1 MVGLNLLTAIDQIKE
16 EMNSR
21 TSTDDKTI
29 DKQGLMGSTSEGND
43 KPNPFSVIL
52 DSLSKLKEKREITQ
66 KELSRYQS
74 PRPMS
79 FAGAAVPEITDEDLR
94 KFERDARIKPMNFS
108 GSVVRERD
116 FVESD
121 IMKDVRADAAERLV
135 EETPAAVEE
144 TPTLVKESQNGL
156 MIKPTSSSQKEALS
170 NMGSDINKARAYPIE
185 IPTSTGIASNTYS
198 RLELNRALDKSVNNP
213 LKKALLQG
221 TMDIEVGNQ
230 GPVTESAYYRLS
242 KAREMFN
249 SASVNRALASLS
261 KADRQRANKNLP
273 VEALG
278 LALFDDVYNGGSN
291 YRGRGLIQITGL
303 SNYSAVQDKLADEG
317 INVDLV
323 NNPELVNST
332 KYALPAALAFLD
344 YAGLSDET
352 ANTMSTKQLNNLIN
366 SGANAKIAN
375 ERWDSV
381 ISSLKSAGKK
391 EEAADMALRNEYKAQ
406 KKVGVTQDGS
416 IGPISRK
423 AMLSW
428 LDKKGVTIRPDN
440 DDDMEL
446 VKLVN
451 RTK

>member
-1 MVGLNLLTAIDQIKE
+1 MITLNYIINNTLKVLLFTIFIFSLDSYC
-16 EMNSR
+16 N
-21 TSTDDKTI
+21 STDEKLNVIWISCED
-29 DKQGLMGSTSEGND
+29 MGPVLGTYG
-43 KPNPFSVIL
+43 
-52 DSLSKLKEKREITQ
+52 
-66 KELSRYQS
+66 
-74 PRPMS
+74 
-79 FAGAAVPEITDEDLR
+79 
-94 KFERDARIKPMNFS
+94 
-108 GSVVRERD
+108 
-116 FVESD
+116 
-121 IMKDVRADAAERLV
+121 
-135 EETPAAVEE
+135 
-144 TPTLVKESQNGL
+144 VKE
-156 MIKPTSSSQKEALS
+156 I
-170 NMGSDINKARAYPIE
+170 
-185 IPTSTGIASNTYS
+185 STPNI
-198 RLELNRALDKSVNNP
+198 
-213 LKKALLQG
+213 
-221 TMDIEVGNQ
+221 
-230 GPVTESAYYRLS
+230 
-242 KAREMFN
+242 
-249 SASVNRALASLS
+249 
-261 KADRQRANKNLP
+261 
-273 VEALG
+273 
-278 LALFDDVYNGGSN
+278 
-291 YRGRGLIQITGL
+291 
-303 SNYSAVQDKLADEG
+303 DKLADEG

>member
-1 MVGLNLLTAIDQIKE
+1 MVGLNLLTAIEQIKE
-16 EMNSR
+16 EMNNRS
-21 TSTDDKTI
+21 STDSDTTAK
-29 DKQGLMGSTSEGND
+29 KGLMGSAIGGDD
-43 KPNPFSVIL
+43 KPSPFSVIL
-52 DSLSKLKEKREITQ
+52 DSLSRLKEKREISQ

-74 PRPMS
+74 PRSMS

-94 KFERDARIKPMNFS
+94 KFQSDARIKPMNFS

-121 IMKDVRADAAERLV
+121 IMKDVRADAAENLIE
-135 EETPAAVEE
+135 EETPAV
-144 TPTLVKESQNGL
+144 VKDSQMGL

-170 NMGSDINKARAYPIE
+170 SMGSDVNKSSAYPIE

-221 TMDIEVGNQ
+221 TMAIEVGNQ

-242 KAREMFN
+242 TARKMFN

-261 KADRQRANKNLP
+261 KADRKRANKNLP

-278 LALFDDVYNGGSN
+278 LALFDDIYDGGSN

-303 SNYSAVQDKLADEG
+303 SNYRAVQDKLAEDG

-323 NNPELVNST
+323 NKPELVNNT

-344 YAGLSDET
+344 YAGLNDET
-352 ANTMSTKQLNNLIN
+352 ASAMSTKKLNNLIN

-381 ISSLKSAGKK
+381 IRALKNAGKK
-391 EEAADMALRNEYKAQ
+391 EEAANMALRNEYKAQ

>member
-1 MVGLNLLTAIDQIKE
+1 MVGLNLTTALEQIKE
-16 EMNSR
+16 EMRNIS
-21 TSTDDKTI
+21 STEGDTI
-29 DKQGLMGSTSEGND
+29 AKQGLMGSALGGND

-52 DSLSKLKEKREITQ
+52 DSLSRLKEKREITQ
-66 KELSRYQS
+66 KELSRYNP
-74 PRPMS
+74 PRPRS
-79 FAGAAVPEITDEDLR
+79 FSSAAVPEITDEDLR
-94 KFERDARIKPMNFS
+94 KFQSDARINPMNFS
-108 GSVVRERD
+108 GSIIKERD
-116 FVESD
+116 IQESD
-121 IMKDVRADAAERLV
+121 IMKDVRADAAEKLV
-135 EETPAAVEE
+135 EETPTAVEE
-144 TPTLVKESQNGL
+144 IPTLVKESQNGL
-156 MIKPTSSSQKEALS
+156 MTKPTSSSQKEVLS
-170 NMGSDINKARAYPIE
+170 DMGSDVNKATAYPIE
-185 IPTSTGIASNTYS
+185 IPTSTGVASNTYS
-198 RLELNRALDKSVNNP
+198 RLELNNALDKSISNP
-213 LKKALLQG
+213 FKKALLQG

-242 KAREMFN
+242 TARKMFN
-249 SASVNRALASLS
+249 SASVNRALTSLS
-261 KADRQRANKNLP
+261 SADRQRANKNLP

-278 LALFDDVYNGGSN
+278 LALFDDVYDGGSN

-303 SNYSAVQDKLADEG
+303 SNYRAVQAKLAEDG
-317 INVDLV
+317 INIDLV
-323 NNPELVNST
+323 NKPELVNNT

-344 YAGLSDET
+344 YAGLNDKT
-352 ANTMSTKQLNNLIN
+352 ANTMSTKKLNNLIN

-381 ISSLKSAGKK
+381 ISALKSAGKK

-428 LDKKGVTIRPDN
+428 LDKKDVTVRPDS